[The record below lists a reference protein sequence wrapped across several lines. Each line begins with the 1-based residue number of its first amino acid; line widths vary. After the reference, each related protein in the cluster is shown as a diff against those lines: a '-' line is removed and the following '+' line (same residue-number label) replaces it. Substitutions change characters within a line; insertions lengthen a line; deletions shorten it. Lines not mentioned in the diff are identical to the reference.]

1 MESKNHQEKYL
12 SKKEKAEYFEKIRL
26 AFINYDFFRDEIK
39 RLQEDID
46 QAHKEIEKSKR
57 LIVTNNDMII
67 ANRRGI
73 KDTEKHLIEL
83 QSKLKIEVQQWL
95 RKKLL
100 FVLDAK

>member
-46 QAHKEIEKSKR
+46 QAHKEIEK
-57 LIVTNNDMII
+57 
-67 ANRRGI
+67 
-73 KDTEKHLIEL
+73 
-83 QSKLKIEVQQWL
+83 
-95 RKKLL
+95 
-100 FVLDAK
+100 